1 MQELNSKPKLKA
13 YLESLRTSK
22 EFYDYLNKIK
32 ERRIVSQDLNVMK
45 KSIQK
50 SGMMSEAL

>member
-22 EFYDYLNKIK
+22 EFYDYLNTIK

>member
-1 MQELNSKPKLKA
+1 MEELNSKPKLKA

-22 EFYDYLNKIK
+22 EFYDYLNTIK

>member
-1 MQELNSKPKLKA
+1 MEELDARPKVKA

-22 EFYDYLNKIK
+22 EFYDYLNTIK

>member
-1 MQELNSKPKLKA
+1 MEELNSKPKLKA